1 MGRPADARKYSCAP
15 PSKSRNTSPYQRDDA
30 ERPGICRG
38 PRRSPPR
45 GLNRGT
51 LFLVAIRLHPAGL
64 LGHRLLLLE
73 DEPARR
79 GVDDDGVAVDE
90 IALEH
95 AEREGIEHP
104 PLNCP
109 LQRPRAVTRIV
120 PLVQELFL
128 CGLSE

>member
-15 PSKSRNTSPYQRDDA
+15 PSKSRNASPYQRDDA

-51 LFLVAIRLHPAGL
+51 LFLVVAIPHHPSRLRSRDRFRASARLAHLTYLTTQPTWPL
-64 LGHRLLLLE
+64 LGHCLLLLE
-73 DEPARR
+73 DEAARR

-90 IALEH
+90 IAFE
-95 AEREGIEHP
+95 
-104 PLNCP
+104 
-109 LQRPRAVTRIV
+109 
-120 PLVQELFL
+120 
-128 CGLSE
+128 